1 MSNTR
6 LLASLLMLGLLTAC
20 GSSPNVQYYALSPVD
35 QADTQARLAAAIGL
49 ARVQLPE
56 YLNRNAI
63 VRRLDDHRLHLSATH
78 AWAEPLAD
86 AVPRVLAA
94 RLREALPQ
102 HPLLIA
108 PWDRRQ
114 APALRV
120 SIRIDRLDAGTDDV
134 VLSAG
139 WQIHGRDGGAALDRQ
154 QVFRVSLADSNYG
167 TLVAAHDVALAQLA
181 TAVAADLTNP
191 STAPLKP

>member
-20 GSSPNVQYYALSPVD
+20 GSSPTVQYYALSPVD
-35 QADTQARLAAAIGL
+35 QADTQARQAAAIGL

-94 RLREALPQ
+94 RLRAALPQ

-114 APALRV
+114 TPALRV
-120 SIRIDRLDAGTDDV
+120 SIRIDRLDAGTDE
-134 VLSAG
+134 LALTAG
-139 WQIHGRDGGAALDRQ
+139 WQIESRDDRAMLDRQ
-154 QVFRVSLADSNYG
+154 HVFRIPLTDDRYS

-181 TAVAADLTNP
+181 AAVAAGIP
-191 STAPLKP
+191 GAAEHAQP